1 MVTSSNMRKR
11 KPTTD
16 SVKDT
21 TLWTGRID
29 SAVLDKLNAQ
39 AEDED
44 RTTASLIRKILREAV
59 EK

>member
-1 MVTSSNMRKR
+1 MRKR